1 MPRRPN
7 ARRVWKLDRRI
18 HRLAVR
24 VNRERVGACIVD
36 GEPLLPM
43 GGGKAEVQGDRQGA
57 IAPIR
62 PSQRGGARTH
72 VTATRRTIP
81 RALLVCALTPA
92 VLSACTGPDAGM
104 GFGPDGPIPPAPI
117 GSSSTYGA
125 PVRVGNPVG
134 RVSET
139 EMAAAQASQSQPLY
153 QPNYAAAA
161 PAEPMYQTPT
171 ITASETQQGAV
182 TRGALL
188 APPSPSAE
196 TEPSL
201 QTPAAQSARRLP
213 RIDEEPGPSSNSAV
227 DPSPGGSDTYSSDM
241 AADSG
246 AAPMS
251 DEGGGLA
258 GQPTLQEPPTRTAA
272 LQPQGTTE
280 VQFLP
285 LVGAPDDK
293 ANILAR
299 SLSDA
304 AANQRVVIRPAA
316 DGRATLRLKGY
327 FSTFEDGG
335 DSVLV
340 YVWDVLDEN
349 DQRIHRIQGQER
361 FATSG
366 GDAWAGVD
374 KSIFDKVAAA
384 TLQEARAFQAGTG

>member
-1 MPRRPN
+1 M
-7 ARRVWKLDRRI
+7 
-18 HRLAVR
+18 
-24 VNRERVGACIVD
+24 
-36 GEPLLPM
+36 
-43 GGGKAEVQGDRQGA
+43 
-57 IAPIR
+57 
-62 PSQRGGARTH
+62 
-72 VTATRRTIP
+72 TATQRTIP

-134 RVSET
+134 RVSNA
-139 EMAAAQASQSQPLY
+139 EMAAAQASQNEPLY
-153 QPNYAAAA
+153 QPNYASAA
-161 PAEPMYQTPT
+161 PAEPVYQAPT
-171 ITASETQQGAV
+171 IGASQAQQNAV

-188 APPSPSAE
+188 APPSAAATS
-196 TEPSL
+196 EPSL
-201 QTPAAQSARRLP
+201 QTPAAQSSRRLP
-213 RIDEEPGPSSNSAV
+213 RIDEEPGPAEE
-227 DPSPGGSDTYSSDM
+227 PALAASDDT
-241 AADSG
+241 G
-246 AAPMS
+246 AAPMP

-272 LQPQGTTE
+272 LQPQGTSE

-304 AANQRVVIRPAA
+304 AASQRVVIRPAA
-316 DGRATLRLKGY
+316 DGRAQVRLKGY

-335 DSVLV
+335 ESVLV

-361 FATSG
+361 FATTG
-366 GDAWAGVD
+366 GDPWAGVD
-374 KSIFDKVAAA
+374 KSIFDKVAAT